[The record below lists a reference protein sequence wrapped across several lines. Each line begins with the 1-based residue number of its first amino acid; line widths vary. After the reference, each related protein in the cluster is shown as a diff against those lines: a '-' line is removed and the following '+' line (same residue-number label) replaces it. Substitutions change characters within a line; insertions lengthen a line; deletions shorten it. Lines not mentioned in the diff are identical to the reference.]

1 MWQSGLK
8 AGSDVGRS
16 LPRSSFA
23 VSVVLGQ
30 PALTTGTEKCRS
42 SWVPSR
48 GEGQLPERSVQ
59 HRTRAAG
66 LSGCGGTSLS
76 PPSAHCSLASSGGGE
91 RVPQVGKRGHDEVTL
106 EELSRLDDNPRR
118 WSRKTNEEESTER
131 SGWLSAMRR
140 ETFGRRPL
148 WALVALPPLL
158 LSNHLTLCFSHSQ
171 ALVQMLT
178 KKTTPFPPFPE

>member
-16 LPRSSFA
+16 LPRSPFA

-59 HRTRAAG
+59 HRTRAVG
-66 LSGCGGTSLS
+66 LSGCGGTSL
-76 PPSAHCSLASSGGGE
+76 C
-91 RVPQVGKRGHDEVTL
+91 
-106 EELSRLDDNPRR
+106 PRQ
-118 WSRKTNEEESTER
+118 
-131 SGWLSAMRR
+131 
-140 ETFGRRPL
+140 
-148 WALVALPPLL
+148 
-158 LSNHLTLCFSHSQ
+158 LTAAWQ
-171 ALVQMLT
+171 ALVEVSMC
-178 KKTTPFPPFPE
+178 PRSESEGMMRDP